1 MWLDLIKM
9 LAETKGRDRI
19 NYQLE
24 IGYEHL
30 YVANSKL
37 PNDMCIKEI
46 AKSFK
51 SLQSMLS
58 MLFYSF

>member
-24 IGYEHL
+24 IGYELL

-51 SLQSMLS
+51 SLQVVYDFLR
-58 MLFYSF
+58 L